1 MAGLVVA
8 FFVALAWS
16 YAALWVGPRIGLVDM
31 PGGTELKI
39 HKQPTP
45 LLGGVGVYAGIH
57 SGLLVEDAFSG
68 ALFAG
73 SSLVLL
79 LGLADDRY
87 DLSPRLRL
95 VAEVAAAAVL
105 VTLMDLGSVG
115 ASLFGLV
122 LVVVAINA
130 VNLLDGLDGLVGSVT
145 LASAAGLAWASGQGL
160 VAASLGAVLAGAIA
174 GFLVLNR
181 PKARIFL
188 GDNGAYLIGLTLAY
202 GALTATPAGIG
213 PMLLIAAGVL
223 GVFAIDLAVTI
234 LRRRLSGKAL
244 FAGDRSHI
252 YDQLRDRG
260 WSIPQIDLA
269 AAAVQGLLVAVL
281 VGFAATDPDWL
292 GSVGLLAAVG
302 VVSFGVVWRLGFV
315 RP

>member
-1 MAGLVVA
+1 MAGVVVA
-8 FFVALAWS
+8 FVVALAWS

-39 HKQPTP
+39 HKKPTP
-45 LLGGVGVYAGIH
+45 LLGGVGVFAGIH
-57 SGLLVEDAFSG
+57 LGLLVVDAFSG

-73 SSLVLL
+73 SSMVLA
-79 LGLADDRY
+79 LGLADDKY
-87 DLSPRLRL
+87 DLPPRLRL
-95 VAEVAAAAVL
+95 LAEIAAAAVL
-105 VTLMDLGSVG
+105 VALMDLGSAG
-115 ASLFGLV
+115 AAVFGVV

-145 LASAAGLAWASGQGL
+145 LASAVGLAWASGQGL
-160 VAASLGAVLAGAIA
+160 AAESLGSVLAAAIV

-213 PMLLIAAGVL
+213 PMLLVAAGVL

-234 LRRRLSGKAL
+234 LRRRLAGKAL

-260 WSIPQIDLA
+260 WSILQIDLVA
-269 AAAVQGLLVAVL
+269 VAVQALIVAGL
-281 VGFAATDPDWL
+281 VGFAATEPNWL
-292 GSVGLLAAVG
+292 GAVGLLAALG
-302 VVSFGVVWRLGFV
+302 VVSFSVVWRLGFV